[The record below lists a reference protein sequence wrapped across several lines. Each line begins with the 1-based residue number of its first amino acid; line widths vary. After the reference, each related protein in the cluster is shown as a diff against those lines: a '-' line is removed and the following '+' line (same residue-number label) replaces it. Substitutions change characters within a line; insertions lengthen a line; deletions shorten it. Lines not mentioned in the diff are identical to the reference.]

1 MKGTDLDLAALRT
14 EDEDATLEAGANAKA
29 LKIKE
34 RAINNRNMVMIVR
47 EK

>member
-1 MKGTDLDLAALRT
+1 MNGTDLDLAALRT
-14 EDEDATLEAGANAKA
+14 EDAALEAGANAKA

-34 RAINNRNMVMIVR
+34 RAINNRNMVMI

>member
-14 EDEDATLEAGANAKA
+14 EDDAALEAGANAKA